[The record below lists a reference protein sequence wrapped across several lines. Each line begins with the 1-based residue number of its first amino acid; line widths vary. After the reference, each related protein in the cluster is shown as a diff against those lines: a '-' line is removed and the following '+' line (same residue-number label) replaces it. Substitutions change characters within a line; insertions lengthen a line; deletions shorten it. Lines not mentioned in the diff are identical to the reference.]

1 MLAACWVGGVAAQSP
16 ILPEPLTD
24 TPGDAARGKAVAV
37 NSDLGNCLICHEISM
52 PEVPA
57 GAAGD
62 IGPSLDGVGS
72 RLNASELRQR
82 IVDPRQIEPETI
94 MPAYHSTDG
103 LVRVADQYAGQ
114 PILSAQQVEDLIAYL
129 LTLK

>member
-1 MLAACWVGGVAAQSP
+1 MLAACWVGAALAQGP
-16 ILPEPLTD
+16 VLPEPLTD
-24 TPGDAARGKAVAV
+24 TPGNAARGKAVAV

-52 PEVPA
+52 PEVPP

-72 RLNASELRQR
+72 RLTAAELRQR
-82 IVDPRQIEPETI
+82 IVDPRQIEPGTI
-94 MPAYHSTDG
+94 MPAYHATDG
-103 LVRVADQYAGQ
+103 LVRVASQYEGQ
-114 PILSAQQVEDLIAYL
+114 PILTAQQVEDLIAYL

>member
-1 MLAACWVGGVAAQSP
+1 MLATCWIGPALAQS
-16 ILPEPLTD
+16 LPQPLTD
-24 TPGDAARGKAVAV
+24 SAGDAARGKAVAV
-37 NSDLGNCLICHEISM
+37 NSDLGNCLICHEITM
-52 PEVPA
+52 PEVPP

-72 RLNASELRQR
+72 RLSAAELRQR

-103 LVRVADQYAGQ
+103 LVRVAGQYQDQ

>member
-1 MLAACWVGGVAAQSP
+1 MAQGP
-16 ILPEPLTD
+16 TLPEPLTRN
-24 TPGDAARGKAVAV
+24 PGDAARGKAVAV
-37 NSDLGNCLICHEISM
+37 NSDLGNCLICHQISM
-52 PEVPA
+52 PEVPP

-72 RLNASELRQR
+72 RLTAAELRQR
-82 IVDPRQIEPETI
+82 IVDPRKIEPETI
-94 MPAYHSTDG
+94 MPAYHTTDG
-103 LVRVADQYAGQ
+103 LVRVASQYAGQ